1 MNNITDLA
9 SPFMIE
15 IDYLL
20 NDGTSKIY
28 KGQFYARDSATA
40 ILRARD
46 YAIQYLRPASII
58 GIAPALGVTS

>member
-20 NDGTSKIY
+20 SDGTSKMF

-40 ILRARD
+40 IRRARD
-46 YAIQYLRPASII
+46 YAVQFLRPASIV
-58 GIAPALGVTS
+58 GIAPALAVT